1 MRISFRV
8 RKFTFN
14 MPSEISERNFY
25 IIKRELKSNSKVS
38 LFIKDNFIYIFKSEL
53 IILLILFS
61 GALLTIINIEWISA
75 IGGFMIIGTIVGL
88 FEFIF
93 SLFSFSDYLLK
104 KNKYYKRL
112 KKDIVHA
119 ESYDDFLLIRSLS
132 KK

>member
-1 MRISFRV
+1 
-8 RKFTFN
+8 